1 MNAKNVPSRI
11 MLVVTTLVTTL
22 QSCTKNN
29 DEKPDPL
36 PVVEGYLAPGQ
47 PPAVSITREVLYGGS
62 GTVTPIAGLTVQIT
76 HSGQQYTL
84 AEVSPGRYQ
93 SSSLPVIAGETYRLS
108 FSYNG
113 REVTATTEVPF
124 SLAPVTAT
132 ASEMV
137 VPQIG
142 AGIQIPDPILF
153 SWQNPNE
160 GYCLMVVRNMEANPR
175 PITFNLGDNVI
186 EKPAPL
192 FRMPPIK
199 GHQQQLSLGRFS
211 YYGRHAVIVYRI
223 QPEYAALYEDNSN
236 NSTNLE
242 APSTNIENGL
252 GIFTGV
258 HAADTLWV
266 QVR

>member
-1 MNAKNVPSRI
+1 
-11 MLVVTTLVTTL
+11 VVTI
-22 QSCTKNN
+22 
-29 DEKPDPL
+29 
-36 PVVEGYLAPGQ
+36 A
-47 PPAVSITREVLYGGS
+47 REVLYGS
-62 GTVTPIAGLTVQIT
+62 AGTPAPIPGLAVQIT
-76 HSGQQYTL
+76 HAGQDYIL
-84 AEVSPGRYQ
+84 PELSPGRYQ
-93 SSSLPVIAGETYRLS
+93 SSSLSIIAGETYRLS

-113 REVTATTEVPF
+113 KEVSATTEVPF
-124 SLAPVTAT
+124 SPAPVTAT

-142 AGIQIPDPILF
+142 AGVQIPDPILF
-153 SWQNPNE
+153 SWQNPSE
-160 GYCLMVVRNMEANPR
+160 AYCLMVVRNMEADPR
-175 PITFNLGDNVI
+175 PITFNLGDNII

-192 FRMPPIK
+192 FRMPPIR

-223 QPEYAALYEDNSN
+223 QPEYAALYENNSN

-242 APSTNIENGL
+242 APPTNIANGL